1 MNRRHFALPEADE
14 EFLNSSGLR
23 WEALLDSGV
32 RWLVIYDF
40 PVPPGYNTTT
50 VTVALRIET
59 GYPDA
64 QLDMVYFVPAL
75 TRLDGRPI
83 GALSSQPLDAKSFQ
97 RWSRHRTG
105 TNPWRP
111 GIDDVSTHLMLVENW
126 LQREFQKV

>member
-1 MNRRHFALPEADE
+1 MRRHFALPEADE

-23 WEALLDSGV
+23 WETLLESGV
-32 RWLVIYDF
+32 RWLLVHDF
-40 PVPPGYNTTT
+40 PVPPGYNVAT

-64 QLDMVYFVPAL
+64 QLDMAYFFPAL
-75 TRLDGRPI
+75 ARADGRPI
-83 GALSSQPLDAKSFQ
+83 GALSSQALDGKTLQ

-105 TNPWRP
+105 ENPWRP

-126 LQREFQKV
+126 FRREFQKV